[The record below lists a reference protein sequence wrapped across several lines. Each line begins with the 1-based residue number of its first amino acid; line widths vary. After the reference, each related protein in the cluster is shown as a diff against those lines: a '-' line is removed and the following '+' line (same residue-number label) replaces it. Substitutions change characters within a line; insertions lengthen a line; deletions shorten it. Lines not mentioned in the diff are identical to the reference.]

1 MNADAYLRER
11 PFTSVFLL
19 HSRCHLSQL
28 VPRISFSRAP
38 GGTKRF
44 FNVLSPSKPARR
56 LKTSRFFLTRPGL
69 APSLL
74 KNRQAFRPVRNANTR
89 RNLNKMRLS
98 RAGIYGRVAKIC
110 RSDSTRKVDHRSCQL
125 IGVAH
130 LRIAN
135 ECAGSKR
142 IHRNVRTGND
152 LGG

>member
-1 MNADAYLRER
+1 DAYLRER

-38 GGTKRF
+38 GGTNRF

-98 RAGIYGRVAKIC
+98 RAGRYVRDAKMC
-110 RSDSTRKVDHRSCQL
+110 RSDSTRK
-125 IGVAH
+125 G
-130 LRIAN
+130 N
-135 ECAGSKR
+135 ELSAKHDGMDTLCLST
-142 IHRNVRTGND
+142 I
-152 LGG
+152 